1 MTLSALY
8 QNWLVAVGLHQSCTL
23 ISLVSVRSV
32 YQRRSFLNLS
42 SVNPLAKATI
52 LPYLSQLVTLV
63 LVDLSDAFVAY
74 QLP

>member
-8 QNWLVAVGLHQSCTL
+8 QNWLVAVGLLQSCTL

-63 LVDLSDAFVAY
+63 LVDLSDAFVDY